1 MWRDL
6 FQRLVE
12 DFEIHVYIDL
22 QSYYKINTNKDETQ
36 ISNKSLYF
44 LSIKKKTKK
53 YHTVGT
59 ISKSII
65 KIVERGKIDTPS
77 TKMSIFNDDRK
88 LFNTMS
94 KTAN

>member
-1 MWRDL
+1 
-6 FQRLVE
+6 LVE

-44 LSIKKKTKK
+44 FSIKKKKKKKK

>member
-1 MWRDL
+1 
-6 FQRLVE
+6 
-12 DFEIHVYIDL
+12 L

-44 LSIKKKTKK
+44 LSIKQKTKK

>member
-44 LSIKKKTKK
+44 LSIKKKQKK
-53 YHTVGT
+53 TT
-59 ISKSII
+59 LSEQFQNQLSKS
-65 KIVERGKIDTPS
+65 
-77 TKMSIFNDDRK
+77 
-88 LFNTMS
+88 
-94 KTAN
+94 